1 MAEDRNIYGRAL
13 AEAKAE
19 LQSLRVEFD
28 RLSKRKVQLEAFIAN
43 AEPLIPAPSEGPSLA
58 FPVQEG
64 PVHAFPEQKQKTPL
78 WKAITLSI
86 NGKRDGFTVRD
97 ALDGLERIGHE
108 VSSPNRFQIV
118 RAVLIR
124 KTELF
129 RKLDTPGMYAVI
141 QPERKAAEEANDRF

>member
-1 MAEDRNIYGRAL
+1 MAEDRNIYARAL

-19 LQSLRVEFD
+19 LQSLRTEFD
-28 RLSKRKVQLEAFIAN
+28 RISKRKVQLEAFIAN
-43 AEPLIPAPSEGPSLA
+43 TEPLIPVPLPEPELA

-64 PVHAFPEQKQKTPL
+64 LPPLAEEKQKIPL

-97 ALDGLERIGHE
+97 ALDGLERIGRG
-108 VSSPNRFQIV
+108 VNSPNKFQIV

-129 RKLDTPGMYAVI
+129 RRLDTPGMYAVVKS
-141 QPERKAAEEANDRF
+141 ERRAEEGTTD